1 MTPYTRIAW
10 SPTRGRL
17 LDNCARRYVLEHVIG
32 PNDEFV
38 KRKSRI
44 RRLGDHARSGL
55 RDALLARL
63 EDSESSMNEMRMTIH
78 RNVLRAIV
86 AGEVME
92 DRPHRLVDEAVEMM
106 MHRLRLFDSAPLVG
120 FNRRKI
126 DEVLIIDRLQP
137 LLLDG
142 ARQYGAPDMMVR
154 NGSRL
159 CLVRLAMEMRS
170 RTPDRAAELE
180 LGSMLLWAE
189 RNPMLEEGIENIDV
203 VRIGWLGTRWVKWSK
218 RASPE
223 WAAQAR
229 SMIAMDIEQMARL
242 MIFDGKLE
250 NLPRSR
256 SRWRCSTCSFNDE
269 CPGFEVR
276 ERKPSLQPQRL
287 GPLLS

>member
-1 MTPYTRIAW
+1 MTTYTRIAW
-10 SPTRGRL
+10 SPSRGRL
-17 LDNCARRYVLEHVIG
+17 LDNCARRYVLQHVIG
-32 PNDEFV
+32 QNDEFV
-38 KRKSRI
+38 RRKSRI

-63 EDSESSMNEMRMTIH
+63 ENPDSSMNDLRMTIH

-92 DRPHRLVDEAVEMM
+92 DRPHRLVDETVEMM
-106 MHRLRLFDSAPLVG
+106 MHRLRLFESAPLVG
-120 FNRRKI
+120 FNRRAA
-126 DEVLIIDRLQP
+126 DEVLVIDRLQP

-142 ARQYGAPDMMVR
+142 ARQYGAPDLIVR

-159 CLVRLAMEMRS
+159 CLVRMAMEMRS

-180 LGSMLLWAE
+180 LGSMLLWVE
-189 RNPMLEEGIENIDV
+189 RNQMIDEDLEDIDV

-218 RASPE
+218 RASRE

-242 MIFDGKLE
+242 MIFDEKLE
-250 NLPRSR
+250 QLPRSR

-269 CPGFEVR
+269 CPGFEAR
-276 ERKPSLQPQRL
+276 EKIPDRRPQPL

>member
-1 MTPYTRIAW
+1 M
-10 SPTRGRL
+10 L
-17 LDNCARRYVLEHVIG
+17 QHVIG
-32 PNDEFV
+32 QNDEFV
-38 KRKSRI
+38 RRKSKI

-63 EDSESSMNEMRMTIH
+63 ENPDSSMNDLRMTIH

-92 DRPHRLVDEAVEMM
+92 DRPHGMVDQAVELM
-106 MHRLRLFDSAPLVG
+106 MHRLRLFESAPLVG
-120 FNRRKI
+120 FNRRAA
-126 DEVLIIDRLQP
+126 DEVLVIDRLQP

-142 ARQYGAPDMMVR
+142 ARQYGAPDLIVR

-159 CLVRLAMEMRS
+159 CLVRMAMEMRS

-189 RNPMLEEGIENIDV
+189 RNPMIEDDIEEIDI

-223 WAAQAR
+223 WAIQAR

-250 NLPRSR
+250 QLPRSR

-276 ERKPSLQPQRL
+276 EKRPDRRQQPL

>member
-1 MTPYTRIAW
+1 MTTYTRIAW

-32 PNDEFV
+32 PNVEFV
-38 KRKSRI
+38 KRKSKI

-63 EDSESSMNEMRMTIH
+63 ENPDSSMNDLRLTIH

-92 DRPHRLVDEAVEMM
+92 DRPHGLVDEAVGMM
-106 MHRLRLFDSAPLVG
+106 MHRLRQFESAPLIG
-120 FNRRKI
+120 YKRRSS
-126 DEVLIIDRLQP
+126 DEVLLVDRLQP

-142 ARQYGAPDMMVR
+142 ARQYGAPDLIVR
-154 NGSRL
+154 NGSRI
-159 CLVRLAMEMRS
+159 CLVRLAMEMAS

-180 LGSMLLWAE
+180 LGSMLLWAQ
-189 RNPMLEEGIENIDV
+189 RNPLIEANLDEIDV

-250 NLPRSR
+250 QLPRSR
-256 SRWRCSTCSFNDE
+256 SRWRCSKCAFNDE

-276 ERKPSLQPQRL
+276 EKIPDRQPQLL
-287 GPLLS
+287 GPQP

>member
-1 MTPYTRIAW
+1 M
-10 SPTRGRL
+10 L
-17 LDNCARRYVLEHVIG
+17 QHVIG
-32 PNDEFV
+32 QNDEFV
-38 KRKSRI
+38 RRKSKI
-44 RRLGDHARSGL
+44 RRLGDYARSGL

-63 EDSESSMNEMRMTIH
+63 ENPDSSMNDLRLTIH

-92 DRPHRLVDEAVEMM
+92 NRPHGLVDEAVELM
-106 MHRLRLFDSAPLVG
+106 MHRLRMFDSAPLIG
-120 FNRRKI
+120 FNRRNSE
-126 DEVLIIDRLQP
+126 EVLVIDRLQP

-142 ARQYGAPDMMVR
+142 ARQYGAPDLIVR

-159 CLVRLAMEMRS
+159 CLVRMAMEMRA

-189 RNPMLEEGIENIDV
+189 RNPMIEDDIEEIDI

-223 WAAQAR
+223 WVAQAR

-250 NLPRSR
+250 QLPRSR

-269 CPGFEVR
+269 CPGFEAR
-276 ERKPSLQPQRL
+276 ERIPNQRQQPL

>member
-1 MTPYTRIAW
+1 M
-10 SPTRGRL
+10 L
-17 LDNCARRYVLEHVIG
+17 QHVIG
-32 PNDEFV
+32 QNDEFV
-38 KRKSRI
+38 RRKSKM
-44 RRLGDHARSGL
+44 RRLGDYARSGL

-63 EDSESSMNEMRMTIH
+63 EDPDLSMNDLRMTIH

-86 AGEVME
+86 AGEVIE
-92 DRPHRLVDEAVEMM
+92 ERPHGMVDEAVELM

-120 FNRRKI
+120 FNRRNSE
-126 DEVLIIDRLQP
+126 EVLLIDRLQP

-142 ARQYGAPDMMVR
+142 ARQYGAPDMIVR

-159 CLVRLAMEMRS
+159 CLVRMAMEMRS

-276 ERKPSLQPQRL
+276 EKRQDRRQQLL